1 MMRLAATL
9 LLLAAPAAA
18 QTGDWRTAAPVL
30 PLQGAIRPITTPVAI
45 GGAGW
50 GPWRSICREQ
60 STLPGRPPQR
70 DCLTVADVRPEAAGT
85 RLVLVQDRS
94 GLRISVL
101 RDPEGRIAEFVALRA
116 DGTAAPPEEARD
128 RLLATWRDQFATL
141 SLQRRRI
148 APREEFP
155 MAVGGSGRGGTC
167 RAEGQAMIAQ
177 RPVVVALCAVELAGR
192 LRGGDSEA
200 RVAIFAR
207 VAVDA
212 VTGMVSAQNY
222 ATRIET
228 FTSAGRS
235 NGVVVAPSRV
245 FLE

>member
-1 MMRLAATL
+1 
-9 LLLAAPAAA
+9 
-18 QTGDWRTAAPVL
+18 
-30 PLQGAIRPITTPVAI
+30 
-45 GGAGW
+45 
-50 GPWRSICREQ
+50 
-60 STLPGRPPQR
+60 
-70 DCLTVADVRPEAAGT
+70 
-85 RLVLVQDRS
+85 
-94 GLRISVL
+94 
-101 RDPEGRIAEFVALRA
+101 
-116 DGTAAPPEEARD
+116 
-128 RLLATWRDQFATL
+128 
-141 SLQRRRI
+141 
-148 APREEFP
+148 